1 MYKYYFIFYKIYF
14 IFLSILFNLME
25 KSQKMAYSIK

>member
-14 IFLSILFNLME
+14 NFLSILFNIGIDKRL
-25 KSQKMAYSIK
+25 KGSLK

>member
-14 IFLSILFNLME
+14 NFLSILFNIGIDKRL
-25 KSQKMAYSIK
+25 KGFLK